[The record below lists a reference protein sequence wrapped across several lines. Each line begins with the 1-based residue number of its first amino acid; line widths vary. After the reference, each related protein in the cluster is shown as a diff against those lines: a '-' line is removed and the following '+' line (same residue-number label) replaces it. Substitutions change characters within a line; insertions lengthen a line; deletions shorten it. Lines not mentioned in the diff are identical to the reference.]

1 MSVQREVFEQ
11 QSWANG
17 ATGAALTKTLTRRL
31 HGRCE
36 QIEVKIND
44 NTGNR
49 TLTLTVLS
57 EIGGIFYTKAAIPE
71 NADTIYRANSQK
83 AVQDADFNAFL
94 ADEKCTITA
103 VLSSDPGTGG
113 ATADI
118 AFWMADR

>member
-1 MSVQREVFEQ
+1 MSVQRELFEQ

-17 ATGAALTKTLTRRL
+17 AAGAALTKTLTRRM

-36 QIEVKIND
+36 QIEVKLSD

-49 TLTLTVLS
+49 TLTLTVYS
-57 EIGGIFYTKAAIPE
+57 EIGGTLYTKATIPE

-83 AVQDADFNAFL
+83 GTQDADFDAWL
-94 ADEKCTITA
+94 ADEKCTITM
-103 VLSSDPGTGG
+103 VLSEDPGTTG
-113 ATADI
+113 ATADV

>member
-1 MSVQREVFEQ
+1 MSVERQVFEQ
-11 QSWANG
+11 QTWANG
-17 ATGAALTKTLTRRL
+17 ASGADLTMTLTRRL

-49 TLTLTVLS
+49 TLTLTVAS
-57 EIGGIFYTKAAIPE
+57 EIGGTLYTQAGIPE

-83 AVQDADFNAFL
+83 STQDANFDAWL

-103 VLSSDPGTGG
+103 VLSGDPSTGG